1 MKMLDRRTAGD
12 LTKLLIFIVVTTL
25 ATGVLVVIIG
35 NLTFAGSKDYKAEF
49 VDATG
54 VVKGDDV
61 RIAGVKVG
69 VVKDVQI
76 VKRTRAMVTFS
87 VQDATSLTRA
97 TNAAIRYRNLV
108 GQRYISLTQQVGD
121 GARLDEG
128 DTIPVSQT
136 SPALDLTVLF
146 NGFKPLFAALTPT
159 DVNKLSYEI
168 VQVFQ
173 GEGGTLEGLLSHTA
187 SVTSTLADRDQLI
200 GDLIDN
206 LDEVLDHIGDREDQ
220 LSDLIVT
227 FRDFVHG
234 LKTDREAIL
243 GSLDQISSLS
253 VETAGL
259 VSGIRKPFVGDVTQ
273 LRRVAGSLDKNKAE
287 LDRALQVLPIKL
299 TKVGRTAIYGS
310 WFNFYLCEFKGNVT
324 LPSLAPGQPGQT
336 LAIPP
341 YKTGSDRCDLG

>member
-1 MKMLDRRTAGD
+1 MKLLDKKTAGD
-12 LTKLLIFIVVTTL
+12 LTKLIIFIVVTTL
-25 ATGVLVVIIG
+25 ATGVLVVVIG
-35 NLTFAGSKDYKAEF
+35 NLTFAGSKDYQAEF

-69 VVKDVQI
+69 TVKDVQI
-76 VKRTRAMVTFS
+76 VNRSRAMVSFS
-87 VQDATSLTRA
+87 VEDTTSLTRA

-108 GQRYISLTQQVGD
+108 GQRYISLTQAVGD

-187 SVTSTLADRDQLI
+187 SVTSTLAERDQLI

-206 LDEVLDHIGDREDQ
+206 LDSVLDHIGDREDQ
-220 LSDLIVT
+220 LSELIVT
-227 FRDFVHG
+227 FRQFVHG

-259 VSGIRKPFVGDVTQ
+259 VSGIRKPFVGDVHE
-273 LRRVAGSLDKNKAE
+273 LRRFAGSLDKNKAE
-287 LDRALQVLPIKL
+287 LDRAMQVLPVKL
-299 TKVGRTAIYGS
+299 NKVGRTAIYGS
-310 WFNFYLCEFKGNVT
+310 WFNFYLCEFKGTVT
-324 LPSLAPGQPGQT
+324 LPSLVPGQPGKALQ
-336 LAIPP
+336 IPA